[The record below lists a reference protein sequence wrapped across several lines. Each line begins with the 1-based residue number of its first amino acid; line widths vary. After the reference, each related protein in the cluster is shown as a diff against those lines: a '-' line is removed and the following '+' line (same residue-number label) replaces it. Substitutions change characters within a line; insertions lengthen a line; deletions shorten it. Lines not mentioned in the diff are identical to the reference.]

1 MEIDRKQKHP
11 ERLHTDLSFNEPNQV
26 IYLYL
31 FFCLIV

>member
-26 IYLYL
+26 FYKIN
-31 FFCLIV
+31 